1 MAIQAAVPRET
12 QPGERRVAM
21 TPGIAERLSKM
32 GIRLCVERGAGLGS
46 GMADA
51 EYAKSGTI
59 IEDAARLYGEADI
72 VLRVQLPEPGY
83 IRLMRPGAV
92 LVSFVYANRNPST
105 VLLLKE
111 RRITTF
117 AMELVPRI
125 SRAQNL
131 DALSSQ
137 AVVAGYRAVLVAAEK
152 LDRFF
157 PMLITAAGA
166 IRPAKV
172 LVIGAGVAGLQAI
185 ATARRLGAQVEGY
198 DIRPASREEVESL
211 GAKFVSASIQA
222 EGQGGYARE
231 LTPEERQAQ
240 QEALAQHIRQAD
252 VVICTASV
260 PGRPAPKIV
269 LKPMVEVMKPGSVI
283 VDLAAESGGNCEL
296 TQPGGEVK
304 HGGAVILGPL
314 NLAATLAED
323 ASRLYA
329 QNVYNLLSLIVRDSE
344 LGPDWSD
351 EVISKTVLTHD
362 GQIKDDSTRRL
373 LEGDSKE

>member
-32 GIRLCVERGAGLGS
+32 GIRLCVERDAGSGS

-51 EYAKSGTI
+51 EYAKNATI

-72 VLRVQLPEPGY
+72 VLRVQLPEPGH

-92 LVSFVYANRNPST
+92 LVSFVYASRNPST

-211 GAKFVSASIQA
+211 GAKFVSAGIQA

-231 LTPEERQAQ
+231 LTPEERQVQ

-252 VVICTASV
+252 VVICTASI

-269 LKPMVEVMKPGSVI
+269 LKPMVEGMKPGAVI

-304 HGGAVILGPL
+304 HGGTVILGPL

>member
-1 MAIQAAVPRET
+1 MAIQVAVPRET
-12 QPGERRVAM
+12 QPGENRVAM
-21 TPGIAERLSKM
+21 TPPVAERLSKI
-32 GIRLCVERGAGLGS
+32 GISVWVERGAGARS

-51 EYAKSGTI
+51 EYSKGATVL
-59 IEDAARLYGEADI
+59 EDASRLYAEADI
-72 VLRVQLPEPGY
+72 VLRVQPPEPDR
-83 IRLMRPGAV
+83 IRLMRPGAI
-92 LVSFVYANRNPST
+92 LVSFVYASRNSGE
-105 VLLLKE
+105 VLALKE
-111 RRITTF
+111 RRVTTF

-125 SRAQNL
+125 SRAQGL

-137 AVVAGYRAVLVAAEK
+137 AVAAGYRAVLVAAEK
-152 LDRFF
+152 LERFF

-198 DIRPASREEVESL
+198 DVRAASREEVESL
-211 GAKFVSASIQA
+211 GAKFVSAGIQA

-231 LTPEERQAQ
+231 LTPEERGAQ
-240 QEALAQHIRQAD
+240 QEALAQRIRQAD
-252 VVICTASV
+252 VVICTASI

-269 LKPMVEVMKPGSVI
+269 LKPMVEAMKPGSVI

-296 TQPGGEVK
+296 TQAGREVK
-304 HGGAVILGPL
+304 HGGAMILGPL

-329 QNVYNLLSLIVRDSE
+329 QNIYNLLSLIVHDGEVR
-344 LGPDWSD
+344 LDWSD
-351 EVISKTVLTHD
+351 EVVSKTALTHD
-362 GQIKDDSTRRL
+362 GQITHEATRRL
-373 LEGDSKE
+373 LEGDSKK